1 MVDVNE
7 VGPTVRSTF
16 FFEKA
21 LMSKENANL
30 ADRLREIV
38 APALDARGLVLWGL
52 EIATEGASRVVRIF
66 IDVPEIQ
73 GDSEDSEKKGVTIAQ
88 CAEVS
93 RHVGLQ
99 FEVEDIVPGR
109 YTLEVSSPGLMRRFF
124 SLAQMVRY
132 QGREVDLRLH
142 ECRDGRKH
150 FKGVLADVRPETKTF
165 TLSAD
170 PGPKGFDID
179 IAWDEVKKIKLIHR
193 FHGAVGEEANTR

>member
-1 MVDVNE
+1 
-7 VGPTVRSTF
+7 
-16 FFEKA
+16 
-21 LMSKENANL
+21 MSKENANL
-30 ADRLREIV
+30 ADSLREII
-38 APALDARGLVLWGL
+38 APALLSRGLVLWGL
-52 EIATEGASRVVRIF
+52 EIAAEGATRVIRIF
-66 IDVPEIQ
+66 IDVPEDQIRLD
-73 GDSEDSEKKGVTIAQ
+73 GSDKKGVTIDQ

-99 FEVEDIVPGR
+99 FDVDDVVPGR
-109 YTLEVSSPGLMRRFF
+109 YTLEVSSPGLTRRFF

-142 ECRDGRKH
+142 ESRDGRKH
-150 FKGVLADVRPETKTF
+150 FKGVLAKVTPETETF

-193 FHGAVGEEANTR
+193 FHGADGEEANTR